1 MNKARIWWYIL
12 VSIIHLRGHGFLNNL
27 ILSAEFVVATNT
39 IKLKCLSSKEPINH
53 VADFFVDHVSADI
66 VTLSRGKCYHS
77 LGECSEN
84 ICMCS
89 KDEFSFTWMFNP
101 TDTLQ
106 TYKLG
111 CEVRSFDEIT
121 NQIVTT
127 QASMVFDGSDFFEQ
141 LPTHVLGNQGDETK
155 PKVKDIDSNI
165 PIIACV
171 SSVGVLFLGCLM
183 ILVILICYRNREQTL
198 RMDSHN
204 IEIEECLSLSKPL
217 MRPKQKGETIASS
230 KRLTERLLVW
240 RTGISDINAY
250 NRTTKSKDNLRHGSL
265 LSKKCSTY

>member
-1 MNKARIWWYIL
+1 MRTTHFIFYI
-12 VSIIHLRGHGFLNNL
+12 GHGFLNNL

-127 QASMVFDGSDFFEQ
+127 QASMVFDGSGNGFFIIIFKLHKLIRQ
-141 LPTHVLGNQGDETK
+141 YVYVTLGAHYK
-155 PKVKDIDSNI
+155 
-165 PIIACV
+165 
-171 SSVGVLFLGCLM
+171 
-183 ILVILICYRNREQTL
+183 
-198 RMDSHN
+198 
-204 IEIEECLSLSKPL
+204 
-217 MRPKQKGETIASS
+217 
-230 KRLTERLLVW
+230 
-240 RTGISDINAY
+240 
-250 NRTTKSKDNLRHGSL
+250 
-265 LSKKCSTY
+265 